1 MKAEKKKK
9 KRKQKMEQ
17 TEQVNKIKLIT
28 TDVSSFIP
36 FFWILKR
43 NRQEVTTIRE
53 MLNVPI
59 YLWNIDRVLDYKF
72 SLHFLVYLSKYLTE
86 PSCCGTPDENP
97 YTLGWVSNIMMQKI
111 EQFNAFMARHRNEV
125 LKIEKYLDGMQSSLD
140 GFTTMYSKLNTIPT
154 EMATSTEFT
163 CLTCGVGKRSH
174 CRYCMHHNI
183 ILLEILHRP
192 ECWRCYTP
200 CIYISN
206 KIRTN
211 FNTIYVFTINTSE
224 KNVTLGWQVIPQSS
238 VGVKTR
244 AQVRLHF
251 ENERRSRPLFLD
263 WGTIELFKQC
273 SRRERVPTLRNMM
286 LMYIIQNYEKWDPTE
301 IPEHLVRDLDELKY
315 VIKRFTHM

>member
-1 MKAEKKKK
+1 
-9 KRKQKMEQ
+9 MEQ

-28 TDVSSFIP
+28 TDVNSFIP

-72 SLHFLVYLSKYLTE
+72 SLHFLVYLSKYLTK
-86 PSCCGTPDENP
+86 PSCCGTPDQNP

-111 EQFNAFMARHRNEV
+111 EQFNMFMARHRNEV

-154 EMATSTEFT
+154 ESTDVFT

-224 KNVTLGWQVIPQSS
+224 KNVTLGWQVISQSS

-286 LMYIIQNYEKWDPTE
+286 LMYIIQNYKKKWESTE